1 MSWGAEARD
10 GRVVDQVGVH
20 AGDDHVAV
28 IDGHGLPGLG
38 EEDLKL
44 DGVHAQPLDPVALQ
58 QGASAPQAV
67 GDAVVVR
74 VDHLALGAGR
84 DVTEVDVAVGGVRRQ
99 AAAQHLQ
106 DGVVGAGGTAPAGA
120 TSGVSASAASSAVMI
135 VRLTMTSSIR

>member
-67 GDAVVVR
+67 GMPLSFESITSPWA
-74 VDHLALGAGR
+74 LAE
-84 DVTEVDVAVGGVRRQ
+84 T
-99 AAAQHLQ
+99 
-106 DGVVGAGGTAPAGA
+106 
-120 TSGVSASAASSAVMI
+120 
-135 VRLTMTSSIR
+135 